1 MRLGDI
7 RRTFGD
13 AVTIVERHAEEF
25 LDGDFHGGIEW
36 RAGGRNNTQLR
47 CAECGESLELRV
59 FEQLVKHSG
68 NAQDDGEAFFFD
80 RRLGGDGI
88 EARSDVERGS
98 ADQCPE
104 ENNGE
109 ADGVRHRQNPV
120 EAIARRE
127 RANPGG
133 NPSHEKHV
141 AIGEDDA
148 FGQAGR
154 AGSID
159 QGADTIF
166 GKFVRADGLGL
177 NIFVKRPNA
186 NWA

>member
-1 MRLGDI
+1 MTFDPRTHNSPTSPSATGFPLPSTNFTSIPGKMRPTEVSVRGSSGCAWAI
-7 RRTFGD
+7 FGD

-68 NAQDDGEAFFFD
+68 NAQEDGEAFFFD

-120 EAIARRE
+120 ETIARRE

-133 NPSHEKHV
+133 N
-141 AIGEDDA
+141 
-148 FGQAGR
+148 
-154 AGSID
+154 
-159 QGADTIF
+159 T
-166 GKFVRADGLGL
+166 
-177 NIFVKRPNA
+177 
-186 NWA
+186 